1 MIVTGS
7 IIGGISF
14 GIQAYNSWS
23 NETNAKKIQ
32 DAQEAFQRAALMQNL
47 DEARRLFDM
56 MISTKREIMQEER
69 ESQRSLMRD
78 LHRENLRSIE
88 YLASL
93 DRWPLAVMP
102 LVMRDDHLFFDIED
116 NTVVPINVILG
127 PCRDRNFQTQI
138 WKLVEDELAIRFST
152 YWSMTSSHPV
162 VFYQDAWKDDRDQAD
177 STMCANIHAKIPQT
191 PTVILS
197 PVITRSGIQIEVT
210 HWCIDGIDDN
220 LSYRKEIRLS
230 LSDCCHQYTK
240 EEAYDEGRIPGY
252 VAELADLIES
262 MIGYLDDQYMWL
274 RYHMLPLFPLILQN
288 RINIDNEEG
297 RQLVYHQYVEMLSS
311 SLSNGHINVIA
322 DLKLVLEYC
331 SLIDQFGHGHK
342 AFDVVCRIFYG
353 ENLLA
358 DLRNNTPAYKAESLI
373 CFLDFC
379 IKNMTGLELAP
390 ETIQDMR
397 YGVSLA
403 KLNEDSQMRYFN
415 DKRRTSSPQAK
426 QFILSGDLLQDACD
440 NFKDSAEVA
449 FMEILCQCKEK
460 TTASVDR
467 RNWCR
472 PQYTENL
479 KSILASVTEELLSKI
494 DQRSH
499 HYLEQIALDSMQITW
514 ASQQEDEMLGKSLFN
529 SDVMPVKDE
538 HQLISS
544 VQDTIKR
551 YALDKA
557 IIGNHDYWQKTYMN
571 GSINSKL
578 QAYCNAV
585 LVGWIDYR
593 FMGEDLFQ
601 EELSETAKREI
612 GMALKAITDL
622 IKALANNYIDT
633 LFVDFNHN
641 E

>member
-32 DAQEAFQRAALMQNL
+32 DAQESFQRAALMQNL
-47 DEARRLFDM
+47 DEATRLFDM
-56 MISTKREIMQEER
+56 MTSTKREIMQEER
-69 ESQRSLMRD
+69 ESQRNLMRE

-102 LVMRDDHLFFDIED
+102 LVMRDDHLFFEPKD
-116 NTVVPINVILG
+116 NAIVPINVILG

-152 YWSMTSSHPV
+152 YWSVTSSHPI

-197 PVITRSGIQIEVT
+197 PVITRCGLQIEVT
-210 HWCIDGIDDN
+210 RWCVDGIDDKQ
-220 LSYRKEIRLS
+220 SYKEIRLS
-230 LSDCCHQYTK
+230 LSDNCHQYTK
-240 EEAYDEGRIPGY
+240 EEAYDVSQITSY
-252 VAELADLIES
+252 ITELADLIES
-262 MIGYLDDQYMWL
+262 IIGYLDDQYMWL
-274 RYHMLPLFPLILQN
+274 RYHLLPQFPLILQN

-297 RQLVYHQYVEMLSS
+297 RQLVYHEYVEMLSS

-342 AFDVVCRIFYG
+342 AFDVVCRFFYG
-353 ENLLA
+353 DNLLA
-358 DLRNNTPAYKAESLI
+358 DLRNNTPAYKTESLI

-379 IKNMTGLELAP
+379 IKNMTGLDLAP

-403 KLNEDSQMRYFN
+403 KLNEGSQMRYFE
-415 DKRRTSSPQAK
+415 DERRTSSPQAK
-426 QFILSGDLLQDACD
+426 QFILTRNLLKDACD
-440 NFKDSAEVA
+440 NFKNSAESA
-449 FMEILCQCKEK
+449 FMEILCRCKEK

-472 PQYTENL
+472 PQYTEKL
-479 KSILASVTEELLSKI
+479 KSIFAGVTEELLSEI

-514 ASQQEDEMLGKSLFN
+514 ASQQGDEMLGKSLSN
-529 SDVMPVKDE
+529 GEVMPIKDE
-538 HQLISS
+538 HQLIAS

-557 IIGNHDYWQKTYMN
+557 IIGNHEYWQKTYMN

-585 LVGWIDYR
+585 LVGWIDYHLW
-593 FMGEDLFQ
+593 GEDLFQ
-601 EELSETAKREI
+601 EEPSEKAKREI
-612 GMALKAITDL
+612 GLAMKAITDL
-622 IKALANNYIDT
+622 IKALASNYIDT
-633 LFVDFNHN
+633 LFVNLN
-641 E
+641 NKE

>member
-32 DAQEAFQRAALMQNL
+32 EVQEAFQRAALMQNL
-47 DEARRLFDM
+47 DEARRLFNM

-69 ESQRSLMRD
+69 ENQRNLMCD

-102 LVMRDDHLFFDIED
+102 LVMRDDHLFFEPED
-116 NTVVPINVILG
+116 NAIVPINVILG

-152 YWSMTSSHPV
+152 YWSMTSSHPI

-191 PTVILS
+191 PTLILS
-197 PVITRSGIQIEVT
+197 PVITRCGLQIEAT
-210 HWCIDGIDDN
+210 RWCVDGIDDKQ
-220 LSYRKEIRLS
+220 SYKEIRLS
-230 LSDCCHQYTK
+230 LLDSCHQYTK
-240 EEAYDEGRIPGY
+240 EEAYDVSQIPSY
-252 VAELADLIES
+252 IAELADLIES

-274 RYHMLPLFPLILQN
+274 RYHMLPQFPLILQN

-297 RQLVYHQYVEMLSS
+297 RQLVYHEYVEILSS

-342 AFDVVCRIFYG
+342 AFDVVCRFFYG
-353 ENLLA
+353 DNLLA
-358 DLRNNTPAYKAESLI
+358 DLRNNTPAYKTESLI

-379 IKNMTGLELAP
+379 IKNMTGLDLAP

-403 KLNEDSQMRYFN
+403 KLNEGSQMRYFE
-415 DKRRTSSPQAK
+415 DERRTSSPQAK
-426 QFILSGDLLQDACD
+426 QFILTGNLLQDACD
-440 NFKDSAEVA
+440 NFKNSAESA
-449 FMEILCQCKEK
+449 FMEILCRCKEK

-472 PQYTENL
+472 PQYTEKL
-479 KSILASVTEELLSKI
+479 KSIFAGVTEELLSEI

-514 ASQQEDEMLGKSLFN
+514 ASQQGDEMLGKSLSN
-529 SDVMPVKDE
+529 GEVMPIKDV
-538 HQLISS
+538 HQLIAS

-557 IIGNHDYWQKTYMN
+557 IIGNHEYWQKTYMN

-585 LVGWIDYR
+585 LVGWIDYHLW
-593 FMGEDLFQ
+593 GEDLFQ
-601 EELSETAKREI
+601 EEPSEKAKREI
-612 GMALKAITDL
+612 GLAMKAITDL
-622 IKALANNYIDT
+622 IKALASNYIDT
-633 LFVDFNHN
+633 LFVNHN
-641 E
+641 N